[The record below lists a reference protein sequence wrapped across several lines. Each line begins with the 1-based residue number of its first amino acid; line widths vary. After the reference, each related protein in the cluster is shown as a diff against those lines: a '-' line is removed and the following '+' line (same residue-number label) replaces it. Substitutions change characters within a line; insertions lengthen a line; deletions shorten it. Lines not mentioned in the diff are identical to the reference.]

1 VSVLGPDGA
10 ELCRH
15 SDAQHNRNYSTRMAL
30 MDQLADDAL
39 AALALAATTES
50 DAEAED
56 GCAQDAEGAQVT
68 QDAEGAEHELSTVT
82 EEAES
87 CELPPRKSKATK
99 AADRVFSRGAAEGIA
114 VALADMFPLP
124 SPGLGRVEAVRSA
137 SG

>member
-1 VSVLGPDGA
+1 MSVLGPDGA

-15 SDAQHNRNYSTRMAL
+15 SDAQHNRNYSTRIAL

-39 AALALAATTES
+39 VALALAAGTATTES

-56 GCAQDAEGAQVT
+56 GCAQDAEGA
-68 QDAEGAEHELSTVT
+68 EHELST